1 MDAET
6 PWPVLR
12 RGSTVQL
19 TADGIVG
26 PRTWRELIGRNPD

>member
-1 MDAET
+1 
-6 PWPVLR
+6 LR
-12 RGSTVQL
+12 YGRAFQEKVQL